1 MRPPAC
7 FDDREA
13 RRLID
18 GLCKKS
24 EIDVKLLEEL
34 CEVIHEHSGSG
45 RKDGIVSEFN
55 TCLDSF
61 LDRQGNGKKGR

>member
-18 GLCKKS
+18 QLCKKADL
-24 EIDVKLLEEL
+24 DVTLLEEL
-34 CEVIHEHSGSG
+34 CEVIQRHSGSG

-55 TCLDSF
+55 TCIDAF
-61 LDRQGNGKKGR
+61 LQRNGDVKGGR

>member
-18 GLCKKS
+18 QLCKKHVV
-24 EIDVKLLEEL
+24 DVLLLEEL
-34 CEVIHEHSGSG
+34 CEVIGRHSGSG

-55 TCLDSF
+55 TCIDAF
-61 LDRQGNGKKGR
+61 LERHRNEESGE